1 MGSGPIDA
9 RIVMVG
15 EAPGAEEERFGKPFV
30 GSSGELLTNIMHQV
44 GISRDDVYITN
55 VVKERPPGN
64 NIEKFIKFD
73 KGRVQTTIEYN
84 KYENLLYEELEQTN
98 ANVYVAI
105 GGVALYAL
113 CRLQAVTKRRGSI
126 LHGTFP
132 TQGGKVIPIIHPA
145 SALRNY
151 IFTHFIRFDLKRV
164 LEESAYPEIRL
175 PSRMLRIDPT
185 FIESIS
191 YLSEMAEQ
199 SKVGFD
205 IEVVNEEVSCISI
218 GASPFDIM
226 SIPFYAEGRDVFT
239 VDQEAIIWQKIAE
252 ILENPNIEKVG
263 QNVTFDATFL
273 FIKYGIRTVNMK
285 DTMILS
291 GICYP
296 DFPKGLDFI
305 TSICT
310 KEPYYKDDGKKWF
323 KVGGNIR
330 EFWIYNAKDSAVC
343 IEALPILEAEAQRQ
357 GNEAA
362 VERQVSI
369 IPSLVYMQARGI
381 QADKAG
387 MDKAIKEYD
396 FRISELQNEL
406 DKLCGAPINP
416 NSTKQLQEY
425 FYVKKKIKPYVS
437 RSTGN
442 ISVDAMALKRLSKR
456 GFPEAKVILD
466 MRHLIKIKGTY
477 FEMEMDNDNRIRCSF
492 NPVGTENG
500 RLSSSKTI
508 FGKGC
513 VLGDTEVLTLNGWIR
528 IDNLLPGESV
538 LQWSPLGQL
547 NWCVPRIIKMP
558 YEGEL
563 INFNSTYH
571 AGSYTV
577 EHRIPTITSKGNL
590 KVFAAKDLQK
600 IEQFNIPN
608 AGFYNGNL
616 HLPVRVLAMIQADGS
631 IEGSNIRLS
640 FKKERKIE
648 RFMYLAGEYGLKWT
662 EQKGDGNCRRF
673 NILKESAEPFIEFF
687 TLVGGKE
694 IGEWILWLDKES
706 IANLIDELRYW
717 DSHTRGRS
725 FIFST
730 SKKSVAEWV
739 ATLAHL
745 GGHSAYI
752 EEKDNSHGY
761 GEGKDL
767 TLYSVG
773 IKPRNTVYQSK
784 TMISI
789 APFYKG
795 YVYCLQTP
803 SSFFMIRNKGKI
815 IITGNSN
822 MQNLPPEMLKFLVAD
837 PGCFLYNI
845 DLSQA
850 ENRIVAYIAPE
861 PNMIAAFE
869 KGIDI
874 HRQTAGLLMNKKP
887 EDVSDE
893 EGSSS
898 IGGGLF
904 SERFWGKKSNHSL
917 NYDLGY
923 RAFALVCEI
932 PDNEAKYVVDRYHSV
947 YPGVRQYHAWIR
959 AQLGKNRTITN
970 CLGRKRL
977 FTNRWGDD
985 LYKEAYA
992 FIPQSTVADIIN
1004 ERGLA
1009 FVMDNPSFQGA
1020 EILNQV
1026 HDSLVVQISYET
1038 VPIYR
1043 HAEILKLLVDSLQTP
1058 ISFRG
1063 MTFSI
1068 PADTAVGLTLNK
1080 KKMEKVPVNEQST
1093 IAGLD
1098 RELSRIHQTIRAS
1111 NSL

>member
-1 MGSGPIDA
+1 
-9 RIVMVG
+9 MVG

-73 KGRVQTTIEYN
+73 KGKVQTTAEYN
-84 KYENLLYEELEQTN
+84 KYEALLYEELEQTS

-126 LHGTFP
+126 LSGCFP
-132 TQGGKVIPIIHPA
+132 SASIPGASITGRKVIPIIHPA

-164 LEESAYPEIRL
+164 LEESAYPDIRL
-175 PSRMLRIDPT
+175 PSRMLRIDPN

-191 YLSEMAEQ
+191 YLGEMAEQ
-199 SKVGFD
+199 PKIGFD

-218 GASPFDIM
+218 GPKPFDIM

-239 VDQEAIIWQKIAE
+239 VDQEAVIWKKIAE
-252 ILENPNIEKVG
+252 ILENPDIEKVG

-273 FIKYGIRTVNMK
+273 FIKYGIRTTNMK

-330 EFWIYNAKDSAVC
+330 DFWIYNAKDSAVC

-362 VERQVSI
+362 VERQTSI

-381 QADKAG
+381 QADKIG

-396 FRISELQNEL
+396 YRVGELQTEL
-406 DKLCGAPINP
+406 DKLCGGSINP

-456 GFPEAKVILD
+456 GFPEAKVILE
-466 MRHLIKIKGTY
+466 MRHLLKIKGTY
-477 FEMEMDNDNRIRCSF
+477 FEMEMDDDNRIRCSF

-508 FGKGC
+508 FGKG
-513 VLGDTEVLTLNGWIR
+513 G
-528 IDNLLPGESV
+528 
-538 LQWSPLGQL
+538 
-547 NWCVPRIIKMP
+547 
-558 YEGEL
+558 
-563 INFNSTYH
+563 
-571 AGSYTV
+571 
-577 EHRIPTITSKGNL
+577 
-590 KVFAAKDLQK
+590 
-600 IEQFNIPN
+600 
-608 AGFYNGNL
+608 
-616 HLPVRVLAMIQADGS
+616 
-631 IEGSNIRLS
+631 
-640 FKKERKIE
+640 
-648 RFMYLAGEYGLKWT
+648 
-662 EQKGDGNCRRF
+662 
-673 NILKESAEPFIEFF
+673 
-687 TLVGGKE
+687 
-694 IGEWILWLDKES
+694 
-706 IANLIDELRYW
+706 
-717 DSHTRGRS
+717 
-725 FIFST
+725 
-730 SKKSVAEWV
+730 
-739 ATLAHL
+739 
-745 GGHSAYI
+745 
-752 EEKDNSHGY
+752 
-761 GEGKDL
+761 
-767 TLYSVG
+767 
-773 IKPRNTVYQSK
+773 
-784 TMISI
+784 
-789 APFYKG
+789 
-795 YVYCLQTP
+795 
-803 SSFFMIRNKGKI
+803 
-815 IITGNSN
+815 N
-822 MQNLPPEMLKFLVAD
+822 MQNLPPEMLRFLVAD

-887 EDVSDE
+887 EDISDE

-985 LYKEAYA
+985 LNKEAYA

-1004 ERGLA
+1004 EKGLS
-1009 FVMDNPSFQGA
+1009 FVMDNSRLDKV

-1026 HDSLVVQISYET
+1026 HDSLVVQISYVE
-1038 VPIYR
+1038 VPLWK
-1043 HAEILKLLVDSLQTP
+1043 HAEALTLIVDSLQTP
-1058 ISFRG
+1058 IQYRG

-1068 PADTAVGLTLNK
+1068 PADVAVGITLNK
-1080 KKMEKVPVNEQST
+1080 KKMKKIDMKGSVIQNLEKVWE
-1093 IAGLD
+1093 
-1098 RELSRIHQTIRAS
+1098 EIR
-1111 NSL
+1111 NDQG

>member
-1 MGSGPIDA
+1 MPNIVMGSGPIDA
-9 RIVMVG
+9 KICMVG

-44 GISRDDVYITN
+44 GISRDSVYITN

-64 NIEKFIKFD
+64 NIETFIKFD
-73 KGRVQTTIEYN
+73 KGRVRTTPAYN
-84 KYENLLYEELEQTN
+84 KYENLLYEELEQTS

-113 CRLQAVTKRRGSI
+113 TRMQAVTKRRGSI

-132 TQGGKVIPIIHPA
+132 TRGGKVIPIIHPA

-164 LEESAYPEIRL
+164 LEESAYPDIRL

-191 YLSEMAEQ
+191 YLGEMAEQ
-199 SKVGFD
+199 PKIGFD

-218 GASPFDIM
+218 GPNPFDIM

-252 ILENPNIEKVG
+252 ILENPHIEKVG

-273 FIKYGIRTVNMK
+273 FIKYGIRTTNMK

-310 KEPYYKDDGKKWF
+310 KEPYYKDEGKKWF
-323 KVGGNIR
+323 KIGGNIR
-330 EFWIYNAKDSAVC
+330 EFWTYNAKDSAVC

-362 VERQVSI
+362 VERQTSI

-396 FRISELQNEL
+396 FRITELQEEL
-406 DKLCGAPINP
+406 DKLCGGPINP

-456 GFPEAKVILD
+456 GFAEAKAILE
-466 MRHLIKIKGTY
+466 MRHLLKIKGTY
-477 FEMEMDNDNRIRCSF
+477 FEMEMDDDNRIRCSF

-508 FGKGC
+508 FGKG
-513 VLGDTEVLTLNGWIR
+513 G
-528 IDNLLPGESV
+528 
-538 LQWSPLGQL
+538 
-547 NWCVPRIIKMP
+547 
-558 YEGEL
+558 
-563 INFNSTYH
+563 
-571 AGSYTV
+571 
-577 EHRIPTITSKGNL
+577 
-590 KVFAAKDLQK
+590 
-600 IEQFNIPN
+600 
-608 AGFYNGNL
+608 
-616 HLPVRVLAMIQADGS
+616 
-631 IEGSNIRLS
+631 
-640 FKKERKIE
+640 
-648 RFMYLAGEYGLKWT
+648 
-662 EQKGDGNCRRF
+662 
-673 NILKESAEPFIEFF
+673 
-687 TLVGGKE
+687 
-694 IGEWILWLDKES
+694 
-706 IANLIDELRYW
+706 
-717 DSHTRGRS
+717 
-725 FIFST
+725 
-730 SKKSVAEWV
+730 
-739 ATLAHL
+739 
-745 GGHSAYI
+745 
-752 EEKDNSHGY
+752 
-761 GEGKDL
+761 
-767 TLYSVG
+767 
-773 IKPRNTVYQSK
+773 
-784 TMISI
+784 
-789 APFYKG
+789 
-795 YVYCLQTP
+795 
-803 SSFFMIRNKGKI
+803 
-815 IITGNSN
+815 N
-822 MQNLPPEMLKFLVAD
+822 MQNLPPEMLRFLVAD

-874 HRQTAGLLMNKKP
+874 HRQTAGLLLNKKP
-887 EDVSDE
+887 EDISDE

-932 PDNEAKYVVDRYHSV
+932 PDNEAKYVVDRYHAV

-1009 FVMDNPSFQGA
+1009 FVMDNPSFRKA

-1026 HDSLVVQISYET
+1026 HDSLVVQISYID
-1038 VPIYR
+1038 VPR
-1043 HAEILKLLVDSLQTP
+1043 MEHAEMLRLLLDSLQQP

-1068 PADTAVGLTLNK
+1068 PADIKVGICLDKNK
-1080 KKMEKVPVNEQST
+1080 YIGDSANKVPNPRCMRGVKSDQST
-1093 IAGLD
+1093 VAGLD
-1098 RELSRIHQTIRAS
+1098 RELLGVHQEIRAS